1 MSSAVIITQPLS
13 RRRAIA
19 YLVGMKDLNALM
31 QQAQAMQQ
39 KLQDAQAKMAES
51 VAEGSS
57 GGGLVTIALRGPGE
71 VTSVRIDDSLLVPG
85 EGEILAD
92 LIVAAHA
99 DAKRRLDE
107 VNGALM
113 REAAGP
119 MAGMNIPGMPKLF

>member
-1 MSSAVIITQPLS
+1 
-13 RRRAIA
+13 
-19 YLVGMKDLNALM
+19 MKDLTQLM

-39 KLQDAQAKMAES
+39 KLQDAQARMAET

-57 GGGLVTIALRGPGE
+57 GGGLVTVALKGPGE
-71 VTSVRIDDSLLVPG
+71 ITAVKIDDSLLTPG

-107 VNGALM
+107 QNNALM
-113 REAAGP
+113 RDVAGP
-119 MAGMNIPGMPKLF
+119 LAGMNIPGMPKLF

>member
-1 MSSAVIITQPLS
+1 
-13 RRRAIA
+13 
-19 YLVGMKDLNALM
+19 MKDLNSLM

-39 KLQDAQAKMAES
+39 RLQDAQAKMADTTAS
-51 VAEGSS
+51 GTS
-57 GGGLVTIALRGPGE
+57 GGGLVTVSLKGAGE
-71 VTSVRIDDSLLVPG
+71 ITGIVIDDSLMVPG
-85 EGEILAD
+85 EAEILAD

-107 VNGALM
+107 INGALM